1 MKWLT
6 SIHRG
11 SGHSS
16 KASMPNALRR
26 KGASPQ
32 VVQVAQ
38 DFHCDAC
45 EEANKFKPTHPPVS
59 LEAIPPKWKHIQADQ
74 FEWEHPQTK

>member
-1 MKWLT
+1 MRWLT

-16 KASMPNALRR
+16 KASMLNALRR

-32 VVQVAQ
+32 VVQVAE
-38 DFHCDAC
+38 DFRSEAC

-59 LEAIPPKWKHIQADQ
+59 LEAIPPKWKHIQAD
-74 FEWEHPQTK
+74 